1 MEGIGEKNG
10 GRAGDGSAF
19 CYLKTLCTFSGLDAE
34 EGCRKLKLHRELEL
48 GDGKWKLEVEL
59 MRERETCQRFDG
71 ADLAVEARWMRE
83 QGDVAGSKERLLEW
97 GGQEW
102 LCVQRSSWEWNKKSG
117 SGEGAEDKQP
127 STPGKAADVR
137 RTEQGE
143 TTPEGRGGRAGK
155 VEWREQ
161 AEDRK
166 GVRGISFEQSVI

>member
-1 MEGIGEKNG
+1 MSNFVGKVITPVYFRRLRGNAAATQRMLLPTHNLLDVNFMNMCSGLFVFRGTVNNDFEMEGIGEKNG

-83 QGDVAGSKERLLEW
+83 QGDVGRQQGATTGVGRTGVALRAAEFMGVEQKV
-97 GGQEW
+97 GQ
-102 LCVQRSSWEWNKKSG
+102 R
-117 SGEGAEDKQP
+117 
-127 STPGKAADVR
+127 
-137 RTEQGE
+137 
-143 TTPEGRGGRAGK
+143 
-155 VEWREQ
+155 
-161 AEDRK
+161 
-166 GVRGISFEQSVI
+166 